1 MNKTLRFGYQSFGK
15 HKLIKIN
22 AKISQLDADIIAEQF
37 ADIWITPNGKHG
49 FRFEGCLKSNELLS
63 FDDALKLA
71 CIDYKIGLLMEQAHT
86 IMGKPEV
93 ENTHSPYDIDEL
105 DI

>member
-22 AKISQLDADIIAEQF
+22 AKISSASVDKIAKAF
-37 ADIWITPNGKHG
+37 PDLCILNNGKHG
-49 FRFEGCLKSNELLS
+49 ERIEGCLPSKDILD
-63 FDDALKLA
+63 FDTALKLA
-71 CIDYKIGLLMEQAHT
+71 IIDYKINALQQKAF
-86 IMGKPEV
+86 
-93 ENTHSPYDIDEL
+93 DIEIHAECTKDAFSL